1 MAPWSHIAGHVVWNQ
16 GSVGGLRNQTEPRC
30 HGRHQAR
37 IVAPRLHP
45 GITQEVAPNET
56 QKLVVT
62 EADRSVTTTLL
73 PEEY

>member
-1 MAPWSHIAGHVVWNQ
+1 MAPWSHIAGRVVLNQ

-45 GITQEVAPNET
+45 GITQEVAPNESQRAPKPLT
-56 QKLVVT
+56 S
-62 EADRSVTTTLL
+62 EALICEALFVA
-73 PEEY
+73 P